1 MAVVWLCLSVC
12 FNGAVYSG
20 FQVRFTKIP
29 NFFQNLTI
37 SSKQMSQFQIQDQ
50 LYSKKKKDGYN
61 FLNLA
66 LRKDQIILAQV
77 GEFGQISGF
86 YIRYKAEIYSKS
98 WIYHFLKAH
107 KISALLENFFLNFQ
121 GDMYQRIKTQKP
133 L

>member
-50 LYSKKKKDGYN
+50 LYSKKKRW
-61 FLNLA
+61 L
-66 LRKDQIILAQV
+66 Q
-77 GEFGQISGF
+77 
-86 YIRYKAEIYSKS
+86 
-98 WIYHFLKAH
+98 FLKPGIEKGPDHLGPGWGIWADFWVLH
-107 KISALLENFFLNFQ
+107 KIQS
-121 GDMYQRIKTQKP
+121 
-133 L
+133 